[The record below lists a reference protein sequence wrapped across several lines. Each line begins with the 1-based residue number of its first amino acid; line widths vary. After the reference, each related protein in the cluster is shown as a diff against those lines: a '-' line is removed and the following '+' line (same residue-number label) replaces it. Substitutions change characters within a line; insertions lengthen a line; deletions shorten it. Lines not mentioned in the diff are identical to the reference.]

1 MLTQNL
7 YQISTDFLEQ
17 TPQNRL
23 LILTEIGLARYA
35 NFLTIMPLTEANI
48 ACTMRFFSTPSR
60 AKFPNLKGADLS
72 GLVLDGVNFIRGD
85 LSGANFSNS
94 SLVDADLIFANF
106 TKANLSNANLQG
118 ATLNETIWNS
128 AVVKNCK
135 FGAGIGITNKQ
146 RQELISGGAIFNNL
160 AS

>member
-7 YQISTDFLEQ
+7 YQISIDFLERS
-17 TPQNRL
+17 PQKRL
-23 LILTEIGLARYA
+23 LILKEMGLARYA

-48 ACTMRFFSTPSR
+48 ACIMRFFSNPSR
-60 AKFPNLKGADLS
+60 AKFPNLQGVALS

-85 LSGANFSNS
+85 LSGANLSNS

-118 ATLNETIWNS
+118 TTLNETIWCS
-128 AVVKNCK
+128 AIVKNCN
-135 FGAGIGITNKQ
+135 FGVGIGITNKQ
-146 RQELISGGAIFNNL
+146 RQELLSCGAVFKL
-160 AS
+160 